1 MKLWKF
7 LVVLAVGGVLAVVLV
22 AGINFLVLPSF
33 VHSNKVVTVPDL
45 RGASP
50 QAAADLLRPLQ
61 LEVEV
66 TRTAPHPIMRAGLIA
81 DQNPAP
87 KTGIRSGRVVKVVL
101 SSGPATSGVPTVT
114 GLSERQAQMT
124 LERDSFRAGRVV
136 HLQQPGL
143 GEAEVVAQEPQPG
156 TKLLRGA
163 VVDLAVAE
171 PGPRPVFR
179 MPDLRGMPLSRAKE
193 KIEAAGLVLGRVE
206 NGRRGGDGEA
216 VLEQRPAAGT
226 RIAKGETVDL
236 VASSR

>member
-7 LVVLAVGGVLAVVLV
+7 LVVLAVGGVLAAVVV

-61 LEVEV
+61 LEVQV
-66 TRTAPHPIMRAGLIA
+66 VRSTPHPIMRAGLIA

-101 SSGPATSGVPTVT
+101 SSGPATSGVPQVT

-136 HLQQPGL
+136 HLRRAGL
-143 GEAEVVAQEPQPG
+143 AESEVVAQEPQPG
-156 TKLLRGA
+156 TKRLRGA

-171 PGPRPVFR
+171 PGPPRFFR
-179 MPDLRGMPLSRAKE
+179 SQGATGHFRTWSTCA
-193 KIEAAGLVLGRVE
+193 
-206 NGRRGGDGEA
+206 
-216 VLEQRPAAGT
+216 
-226 RIAKGETVDL
+226 
-236 VASSR
+236 